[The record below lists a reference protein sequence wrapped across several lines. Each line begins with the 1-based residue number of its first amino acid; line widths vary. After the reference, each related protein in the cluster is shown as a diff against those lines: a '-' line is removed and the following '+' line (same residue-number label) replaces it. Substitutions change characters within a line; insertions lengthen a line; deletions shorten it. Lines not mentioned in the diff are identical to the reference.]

1 MFPSRGG
8 THETERSDENRAGVL
23 ARFRLLRVAQQVGV
37 SQRADVRGSCPA
49 RIRQARQRHGRRSL
63 PPHPPR
69 SCRARAAGGWE
80 VRLTPTETQF
90 LAEFGSRRRFIL
102 WIRLWGVRRSVSL
115 SDLRQMLWRLTILK
129 LIDMDDR
136 RLMPRV
142 F

>member
-1 MFPSRGG
+1 
-8 THETERSDENRAGVL
+8 
-23 ARFRLLRVAQQVGV
+23 
-37 SQRADVRGSCPA
+37 
-49 RIRQARQRHGRRSL
+49 
-63 PPHPPR
+63 
-69 SCRARAAGGWE
+69 

-142 F
+142 FLTPLGLAERERIKQESPNER